1 MNGIGFWPVTL
12 TIALITYYCP
22 ILNPKMQ
29 HMKNSESKSEYSSYH
44 SYMRTVCGSFQDIAH
59 PDHLSK
65 NLQQPNCTPPTNVVE
80 TDRFYLIEMAIPGY
94 HKEELHVRVDEDVLS
109 VDAKPLHRLDC
120 IRLMHREEFGK
131 SAFSCS
137 LLLPENNS
145 SRLIKFPSDFPI
157 FFPLMVIMLLCIQ
170 YFTGA

>member
-1 MNGIGFWPVTL
+1 
-12 TIALITYYCP
+12 
-22 ILNPKMQ
+22 
-29 HMKNSESKSEYSSYH
+29 MKNSESKSEYSSYH

-59 PDHLSK
+59 PDPLSK

-80 TDRFYLIEMAIPGY
+80 TDKFYLIEMAIPGY

-131 SAFSCS
+131 TAFSCS
-137 LLLPENNS
+137 LLLPENVQDNKIS
-145 SRLIKFPSDFPI
+145 AEYDSGVLHIKIPKSRKPVLATKEIFITEANGHELI
-157 FFPLMVIMLLCIQ
+157 
-170 YFTGA
+170 Y